1 LFLAASQ
8 PTVIKRMILTD
19 IGAFIPKESLARIKS
34 YVGNDPRFVSRA
46 AAFDTCKSM
55 LATFGPHTDEQFE
68 LLIRHYI
75 REGKNATTGAE
86 EWRFH
91 YDPSI
96 AVPFKAAADAD
107 VPLWAI
113 WDQIKCP
120 VRVLRGSESDVL
132 LASTAAE
139 MKTRGP
145 PTEVVE
151 FAGVGHAPT
160 LIAEDQLRAVIE
172 FAESK

>member
-1 LFLAASQ
+1 MFLASMPDLQ
-8 PTVIKRMILTD
+8 TVIKRMILVD
-19 IGAFIPKESLARIKS
+19 IGAFIPKESLMRIKS
-34 YVGNDPRFVSRA
+34 YVGNDPRFTSRA
-46 AAFDTCKSM
+46 DAVAACKAM
-55 LATFGPHTDEQFE
+55 LATFGPHSDEQFE

-75 REGKNATTGAE
+75 REHDGG
-86 EWRFH
+86 EWRYH

-96 AVPFKAAADAD
+96 AVPFKAAPDVD

-145 PTEVVE
+145 PTEVIE
-151 FAGVGHAPT
+151 FGGVGHAPT
-160 LIAEDQLRAVIE
+160 LIAEDQLRAVME
-172 FAESK
+172 FAQQQ

>member
-1 LFLAASQ
+1 MPDLQ
-8 PTVIKRMILTD
+8 TVIKRMILVD
-19 IGAFIPKESLARIKS
+19 IGAFIPKESLMRIKT
-34 YVGNDPRFVSRA
+34 YVGTDPRFTPRA
-46 AAFDTCKSM
+46 PTPSPSCKAM
-55 LATFGPHTDEQFE
+55 LARRLVRTRDDQYE

-75 REGKNATTGAE
+75 REHDGG
-86 EWRFH
+86 EWRYH
-91 YDPSI
+91 YDPSL
-96 AVPFKAAADAD
+96 AVPFKAAPDVD

-145 PTEVVE
+145 PTEVIE
-151 FAGVGHAPT
+151 FGGVGHAPT
-160 LIAEDQLRAVIE
+160 LIAEDQLRAVME
-172 FAESK
+172 FAQQQ